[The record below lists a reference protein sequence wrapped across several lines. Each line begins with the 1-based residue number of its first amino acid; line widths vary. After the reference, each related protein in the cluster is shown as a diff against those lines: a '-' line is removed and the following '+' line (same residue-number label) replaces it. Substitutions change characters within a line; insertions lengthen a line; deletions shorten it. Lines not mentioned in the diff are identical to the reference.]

1 MDRTV
6 MKDKCIREIFEK
18 NMTNCEFRE
27 NTEAK
32 ISYSSLGGIILSNYP
47 ETNLTQD
54 CIKESVTVK
63 GNVMIRFANCTI
75 HINGITYRVFNKEI
89 KFIIGNE
96 PAKNISPKTRV
107 EALEEFRTHRIHN
120 MKEIKL
126 LKFHRDISYGI
137 SSATVIII
145 IIAVIALV
153 YLIRNKEKT
162 QTIVINNNKNRHSED
177 VDLKVGG
184 VITRQQPQNLDPA
197 TSSIRN
203 PIF

>member
-1 MDRTV
+1 M
-6 MKDKCIREIFEK
+6 
-18 NMTNCEFRE
+18 
-27 NTEAK
+27 
-32 ISYSSLGGIILSNYP
+32 
-47 ETNLTQD
+47 
-54 CIKESVTVK
+54 
-63 GNVMIRFANCTI
+63 
-75 HINGITYRVFNKEI
+75 
-89 KFIIGNE
+89 
-96 PAKNISPKTRV
+96 
-107 EALEEFRTHRIHN
+107 
-120 MKEIKL
+120 
-126 LKFHRDISYGI
+126 KFHRDISYGI

-153 YLIRNKEKT
+153 YRIRNKEKT